1 MNKKNL
7 LSGRDKELLE
17 MAEAY
22 EQSKAEGKSIYMD
35 AEDMADLADW
45 YAMRHQPDR
54 AQDVITYG
62 LSMHP
67 ANTSLLVQQAYLYL
81 ENSERDKAKE
91 TAGSIGE
98 DTPEATILRAQI
110 LLEDGEEEQ
119 AEALLD
125 TLEDKNDIANIIE
138 AAYMYIDLGY
148 IDKAREWIERGR
160 TKYADDEA
168 YLALCADYCLAQQHL
183 DEAIT
188 YYNKLIDKNPYSPLY
203 WYGIARCYYE
213 QREYSQAIDA
223 CDYATL
229 SDEDFADAYLLRANA
244 FYELKNDDKALENYR
259 QAERL
264 NLIPHGFVPAFQGMM
279 KSAKGEWQKAYEYFQ
294 QAITADDRLLDRDS
308 RGSLLSSIALCLY
321 KLGKKQQANEYWDTA
336 KTLDPGAIDPYL
348 VEGQAYL
355 ESGDAGKA
363 MECWE
368 RAARIKPTPL
378 TWENISM
385 HCLSI
390 NQPEYAC
397 KTLERARQMNPHYPF
412 INEKLAIVYLI
423 AGDAANFDKYNR
435 LCQQPIEP
443 EEVEKLLQQLRR
455 ADNQDLSDLMYRLLD
470 SLH

>member
-67 ANTSLLVQQAYLYL
+67 GNTSLLVQQAYLYL

-125 TLEDKNDIANIIE
+125 TLEDKSDIANIIE

-160 TKYADDEA
+160 EKYADDEA
-168 YLALCADYCLAQQHL
+168 YGALSHGGYPAGLLQKAS
-183 DEAIT
+183 E
-188 YYNKLIDKNPYSPLY
+188 
-203 WYGIARCYYE
+203 
-213 QREYSQAIDA
+213 
-223 CDYATL
+223 
-229 SDEDFADAYLLRANA
+229 EDFAREFMDYKMAV
-244 FYELKNDDKALENYR
+244 KT
-259 QAERL
+259 
-264 NLIPHGFVPAFQGMM
+264 
-279 KSAKGEWQKAYEYFQ
+279 
-294 QAITADDRLLDRDS
+294 TA
-308 RGSLLSSIALCLY
+308 A
-321 KLGKKQQANEYWDTA
+321 T
-336 KTLDPGAIDPYL
+336 
-348 VEGQAYL
+348 
-355 ESGDAGKA
+355 
-363 MECWE
+363 
-368 RAARIKPTPL
+368 TP
-378 TWENISM
+378 M
-385 HCLSI
+385 
-390 NQPEYAC
+390 
-397 KTLERARQMNPHYPF
+397 
-412 INEKLAIVYLI
+412 
-423 AGDAANFDKYNR
+423 
-435 LCQQPIEP
+435 
-443 EEVEKLLQQLRR
+443 
-455 ADNQDLSDLMYRLLD
+455 
-470 SLH
+470 